1 MLKGGRI
8 ELGNCGMITG
18 AFSSTTGFADTVMT
32 TNGDIVY
39 YNSGRQRLGKGDDGQ
54 FLKLAS
60 GLPSWAT
67 ASGAWVGTA
76 TSDLDMSSYDLVD
89 MDFLQLANQ
98 TELTI
103 SSGAVT
109 FSQSYHSIDTEADE
123 SADDLDGFNGLTT
136 GALLVLQSVNN
147 SRDVTLRSG
156 ISGSAKMNGVGNYSL
171 ADRDFRWTGLAY
183 TTIAT
188 YTIYELSRSSNS
200 S

>member
-1 MLKGGRI
+1 VLKGGRI

>member
-1 MLKGGRI
+1 
-8 ELGNCGMITG
+8 MITG

>member
-1 MLKGGRI
+1 M
-8 ELGNCGMITG
+8 GNCGMITG

-60 GLPSWAT
+60 GLPSWAA
-67 ASGAWVGTA
+67 ASGAFVGTA
-76 TSDLDMSSYDLVD
+76 TSDLDMANYDLVD

-136 GALLVLQSVNN
+136 GAFLVLQSVNN

-171 ADRDFRWTGLAY
+171 ADRDYRWTGLAL
-183 TTIAT
+183 TTVAT

-200 S
+200 A